1 MAFMQS
7 LKGMVGLVT
16 GGASGLGKAAAE
28 RLVRQGARVV
38 IADLPKS
45 DGEEVAKSISRGMH
59 MPLNFKQKSC
69 DGEAIFAPLDVTSET
84 DVKNSLDLIEKKYK
98 KLDVVVNCAGNA
110 CAFQTYNFNKGVPH
124 RLEEFTNINAVGTF
138 NVIRLAVGLMGKN
151 EPDND
156 GNRGVVINTSSI
168 AAYEG
173 QKGQVA
179 YSASKGAIVA
189 MTLPLARD
197 LASAGIRV
205 CAIAPGLFDTP
216 LLGDLPPKVQTYLA
230 QSIPFPQRLGKPDEF
245 AHAVQFIIQNP
256 LMNGEVIRV
265 DGALRM
271 TMMYPQVIEY
281 N

>member
-1 MAFMQS
+1 MFMYWATERNE
-7 LKGMVGLVT
+7 GMVGLVT

-45 DGEEVAKSISRGMH
+45 DGEEVAKSIS
-59 MPLNFKQKSC
+59 QSC

-124 RLEEFTNINAVGTF
+124 RLEEFTNVMMINAVGTF

-271 TMMYPQVIEY
+271 TM
-281 N
+281 